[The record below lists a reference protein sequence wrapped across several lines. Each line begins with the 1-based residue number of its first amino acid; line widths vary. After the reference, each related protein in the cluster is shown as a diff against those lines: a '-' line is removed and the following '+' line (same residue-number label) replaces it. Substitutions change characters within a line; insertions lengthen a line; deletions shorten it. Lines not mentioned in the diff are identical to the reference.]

1 MWLSGRTGN
10 QLIFKGANQL
20 ILSHQEAAILKG
32 VVKYVNRKN
41 ENKEAKLSERDG
53 MTEEK
58 LLQLYDTFL
67 DKLSN
72 TVYSIRLSAQIKTLT
87 DHKEQFISLSKE
99 KQCIVLYEI
108 LHMFRCQSNTAD
120 LKLIGGP
127 ASAGSIKMNNN
138 ITTCK
143 QISIIYQSSTGIFEK
158 EVDLMK
164 L

>member
-1 MWLSGRTGN
+1 MLFRS
-10 QLIFKGANQL
+10 
-20 ILSHQEAAILKG
+20 
-32 VVKYVNRKN
+32 
-41 ENKEAKLSERDG
+41 

-108 LHMFRCQSNTAD
+108 LHMFQCQSNTAD

-138 ITTCK
+138 ITVCK